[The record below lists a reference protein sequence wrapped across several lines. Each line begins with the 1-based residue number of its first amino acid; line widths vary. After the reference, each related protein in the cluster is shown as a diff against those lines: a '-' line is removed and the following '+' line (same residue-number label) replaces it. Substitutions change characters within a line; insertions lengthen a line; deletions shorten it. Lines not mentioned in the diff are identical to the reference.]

1 MSSFTIRYSETH
13 DHNNDC
19 EYILFEAE
27 ALDVEEEEKDRYR
40 RERTNEHEN
49 SKSYIIVL
57 LPCEPNLEQSWIFF
71 C

>member
-40 RERTNEHEN
+40 RERTNMRIL
-49 SKSYIIVL
+49 KVI
-57 LPCEPNLEQSWIFF
+57 
-71 C
+71 